1 MNEEEILQEIRKL
14 FQTEEKRSTLL
25 KVRIEEIR
33 YQEMLKEQKE
43 ISYIFAADKLVSEA
57 KNLRDQVYR
66 IEKMKFMSKF
76 TSLY

>member
-1 MNEEEILQEIRKL
+1 MNEEKILQEIRKL

-25 KVRIEEIR
+25 KIMIEEIR

-43 ISYIFAADKLVSEA
+43 ISYIFAADKLVLEA

-66 IEKMKFMSKF
+66 IEKMKFMKRF
-76 TSLY
+76 NF